1 MPTCPK
7 TTKNTRR
14 VVTLGGR
21 SYDWDGVQ
29 AGASRVASVMVNFV
43 CQFGWATGPTYLGKH
58 YSGCCSERFF
68 WMMSTFT

>member
-21 SYDWDGVQ
+21 SYDWEGVQ
-29 AGASRVASVMVNFV
+29 AGASRMASVMVNFV
-43 CQFGWATGPTYLGKH
+43 CQFDWAPEQIMVILCFCEDV
-58 YSGCCSERFF
+58 SG
-68 WMMSTFT
+68 